1 MDPLT
6 SFVTIVSLLAAF
18 ESSSQGRK
26 DIKEFKDWLNEN
38 NYGYMTAI
46 IDNNESLQQDL
57 ASLMDQNHNQLMSQ
71 LSILNDHI
79 ISIASRMKGLDKIA
93 SSFNINKGLSNQAVD
108 VLRQFVNSGSE
119 HMEHVQFASDRYIN
133 QYLLQEGSI
142 QYTEPRFIEEDI
154 NDLYDADLIDF
165 ASTTVYKITRQG
177 VSFIEAIDNE

>member
-6 SFVTIVSLLAAF
+6 SFVTMVSLLAAF

-38 NYGYMTAI
+38 NYAYMTAI
-46 IDNNESLQQDL
+46 IDNNENLHQDL
-57 ASLMDQNHNQLMSQ
+57 TSFMNQNHNQLMGQ
-71 LSILNDHI
+71 LSILNEHI

-93 SSFNINKGLSNQAVD
+93 SSFNTNKGLSDQAVD

-142 QYTEPRFIEEDI
+142 HYTQPRFIEEDI
-154 NDLYDADLIDF
+154 DALYDAGLIDF
-165 ASTTVYKITRQG
+165 ASTTVYKVTRQG
-177 VSFIEAIDNE
+177 VSFIDAIDSK